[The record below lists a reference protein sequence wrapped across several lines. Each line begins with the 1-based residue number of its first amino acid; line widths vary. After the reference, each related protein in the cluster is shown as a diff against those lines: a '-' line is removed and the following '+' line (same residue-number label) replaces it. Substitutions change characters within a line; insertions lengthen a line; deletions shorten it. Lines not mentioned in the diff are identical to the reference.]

1 MSRAAQILSLGSLTP
16 RVHDSAF
23 IAGTLIG
30 DVEIGPRASVWYGCV
45 LRGDVNRIVIGAES
59 NIQDGTVIHTESD
72 SMAQYKSDAAHG
84 SGVAEDEKATRT
96 GAPTIVGAGVTV
108 GHLALLHACTI
119 GDGALVGMG
128 SIVMD
133 GAVVEAGAFLAAGAL
148 LPPGKR
154 VPSGELWGGRPAQ
167 HMRTLRPAEAK
178 MLAESA
184 RRYVAL
190 AARYRENH
198 L

>member
-30 DVEIGPRASVWYGCV
+30 DVEVGPRASVWYGCV
-45 LRGDVNRIVIGAES
+45 LRGDVNRIVSGAES

-72 SMAQYKSDAAHG
+72 SMAQYKSGAAAKSETG
-84 SGVAEDEKATRT
+84 GEAG
-96 GAPTIVGAGVTV
+96 GAPTLVGAGVTV

-128 SIVMD
+128 AIVMD

-154 VPSGELWGGRPAQ
+154 VPRGELWGGRPAR
-167 HMRTLRPAEAK
+167 HMRTLRAAEAE

-190 AARYRENH
+190 AARYKEASDE
-198 L
+198 